1 MSWIRKTAIVT
12 GVVVGIT
19 AGTVGTLTVSH
30 RSEAAIAVIDQ
41 KNIEEA
47 IKTAIQTANI
57 LTEEQK
63 QLALQILN
71 MKKLDVN
78 KLADL
83 LGRNTQ
89 REQAILAGDAVLPPG
104 ILGDKDKSVEAVWDE
119 RMGNIEDVINGNITV
134 VDMTLQEQNRQKAL
148 HETAKGTAEVAK
160 QTMTIDKQ
168 SMTDAQKALE
178 ASNEAEGQQQPIQ
191 AGNYLLY
198 DILGS
203 VVNGNRS
210 KAHMAASMAAY
221 FDAQVQEKAES
232 DRILSNS
239 TSISKKWVE
248 NMQ

>member
-19 AGTVGTLTVSH
+19 AGTVGMLTVSH

-78 KLADL
+78 KL
-83 LGRNTQ
+83 Q

-178 ASNEAEGQQQPIQ
+178 ASNEAEGQQQSIQ

>member
-1 MSWIRKTAIVT
+1 MSWIRKTAIAT

-19 AGTVGTLTVSH
+19 AGTVGMLTVSH

-78 KLADL
+78 KLAEL
-83 LGRNTQ
+83 
-89 REQAILAGDAVLPPG
+89 LAGDAVLPPG

-178 ASNEAEGQQQPIQ
+178 ASNEAEGQQQSIQ

>member
-1 MSWIRKTAIVT
+1 MSWIRKTAIAT

-19 AGTVGTLTVSH
+19 AGTVGMLTVSH

-89 REQAILAGDAVLPPG
+89 REQAILAGDAVIPEG
-104 ILGDKDKSVEAVWDE
+104 ILK
-119 RMGNIEDVINGNITV
+119 
-134 VDMTLQEQNRQKAL
+134 
-148 HETAKGTAEVAK
+148 
-160 QTMTIDKQ
+160 
-168 SMTDAQKALE
+168 
-178 ASNEAEGQQQPIQ
+178 
-191 AGNYLLY
+191 
-198 DILGS
+198 
-203 VVNGNRS
+203 
-210 KAHMAASMAAY
+210 
-221 FDAQVQEKAES
+221 
-232 DRILSNS
+232 
-239 TSISKKWVE
+239 
-248 NMQ
+248 